1 MSLLW
6 FSASNDLISYGEGYI
21 HFKQVTMRFQDT
33 DVLIS
38 MSYDLDMFSSMYI
51 FLFGSHN
58 LEPDIDNFFSDFD
71 DFEVLEI
78 DRNNAVIFAR
88 NVSRINGAYYLY
100 DSHELNGTVD
110 VLLMVLPNGDTNSF
124 IDASSTEATFYDV

>member
-1 MSLLW
+1 
-6 FSASNDLISYGEGYI
+6 
-21 HFKQVTMRFQDT
+21 MRFQDT